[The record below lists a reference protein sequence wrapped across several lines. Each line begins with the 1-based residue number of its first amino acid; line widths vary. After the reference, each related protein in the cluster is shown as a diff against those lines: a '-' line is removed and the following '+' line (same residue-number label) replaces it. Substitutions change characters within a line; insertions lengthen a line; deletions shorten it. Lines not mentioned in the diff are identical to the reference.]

1 MEQNMTQFEIIDD
14 AALEQV
20 KGGLSF
26 SLDIGND
33 GISAETPLGS
43 IKVPNP
49 LTVAEDLIKGV
60 AKGVG
65 DLLSKFGGSLVKLGQ
80 LFDFS

>member
-1 MEQNMTQFEIIDD
+1 MTQFEIIDD

-20 KGGLSF
+20 KGGVTF
-26 SLDIGND
+26 SLDIGAG

-49 LTVAEDLIKGV
+49 LTIAEELIKGV
-60 AKGVG
+60 GKGIG
-65 DLLSKFGGSLVKLGQ
+65 DLLTRFGGSLVKLGQ

>member
-1 MEQNMTQFEIIDD
+1 MTQFEIIDD
-14 AALEQV
+14 AELEQV

-26 SLDIGND
+26 SLGFDSQT

-43 IKVPNP
+43 INIPSP
-49 LTVAEDLIKGV
+49 LTVASDLIKGV
-60 AKGVG
+60 TKGVG
-65 DLLSKFGGSLVKLGQ
+65 DLLTKFGGQLVKLGQ

>member
-1 MEQNMTQFEIIDD
+1 MTQFEIIDD
-14 AALEQV
+14 AALEHV

-26 SLDIGND
+26 SLGIDQN

-49 LTVAEDLIKGV
+49 LTVAGDLIKGLTS
-60 AKGVG
+60 GVG
-65 DLLSKFGGSLVKLGQ
+65 ELLTKFGGSLVKLGQ

>member
-1 MEQNMTQFEIIDD
+1 MTQFEIIDD
-14 AALEQV
+14 AALEHV

-26 SLDIGND
+26 SLGIDQN

-43 IKVPNP
+43 IKVSNP

-65 DLLSKFGGSLVKLGQ
+65 DLLTKFGGSLVKLGQ

>member
-1 MEQNMTQFEIIDD
+1 MTQFEIIDD
-14 AALEQV
+14 AELEQV

-26 SLDIGND
+26 SLGIDSD

-49 LTVAEDLIKGV
+49 LSIAGDLIGGV
-60 AKGVG
+60 TKGVG
-65 DLLSKFGGSLVKLGQ
+65 DLLTKFGGSLVKLGH

>member
-1 MEQNMTQFEIIDD
+1 MNDFEIIDD

-26 SLDIGND
+26 SLGFDSDSGLTAT
-33 GISAETPLGS
+33 SPLGS
-43 IKVPNP
+43 LTLPNP
-49 LTVAEDLIKGV
+49 LHIAEDLLKGA

-65 DLLSKFGGSLVKLGQ
+65 DLLTKFGGQLVKLGQ

>member
-1 MEQNMTQFEIIDD
+1 MKQFEIIDD
-14 AALEQV
+14 AALELV
-20 KGGLSF
+20 KGGVSF
-26 SLDIGND
+26 SLDIGPG

-49 LTVAEDLIKGV
+49 LTIAEELIKGV
-60 AKGVG
+60 GKGIG
-65 DLLSKFGGSLVKLGQ
+65 ELLTKFGGSLVKLGQ

>member
-1 MEQNMTQFEIIDD
+1 MKHFEIIDD
-14 AALEQV
+14 AALDHV

-26 SLDIGND
+26 SLDIGTD

-49 LTVAEDLIKGV
+49 LTIAEDLIKGV

-65 DLLSKFGGSLVKLGQ
+65 DLLTKFGGSLTKLGQ

>member
-1 MEQNMTQFEIIDD
+1 MTQFEIIDD
-14 AALEQV
+14 AELEQV

-26 SLDIGND
+26 SLGIDKD

-49 LTVAEDLIKGV
+49 LSIAGDLIGGLT
-60 AKGVG
+60 KGVG
-65 DLLSKFGGSLVKLGQ
+65 DLLTKFGGSLTKLGN

>member
-1 MEQNMTQFEIIDD
+1 MTQFEIIDD
-14 AALEQV
+14 AELEQV

-26 SLDIGND
+26 SLGIDQN

-43 IKVPNP
+43 IMVPNP
-49 LTVAEDLIKGV
+49 LTVAGDLIKGV
-60 AKGVG
+60 TKGVG
-65 DLLSKFGGSLVKLGQ
+65 DLLTKFGGALTKLGQ

>member
-1 MEQNMTQFEIIDD
+1 MTHYEIIDD
-14 AALEQV
+14 AALENV

-26 SLDIGND
+26 SLGIDEN
-33 GISAETPLGS
+33 GISAETPIGS

-49 LTVAEDLIKGV
+49 FTVAEDLIKGV

-65 DLLSKFGGSLVKLGQ
+65 DLLTKFGGSLVKLGQ

>member
-1 MEQNMTQFEIIDD
+1 MTQFEIIDD
-14 AALEQV
+14 AELEQV

-26 SLDIGND
+26 SLGIDKD

-49 LTVAEDLIKGV
+49 LSIAGDLIGGV
-60 AKGVG
+60 TKGVG
-65 DLLSKFGGSLVKLGQ
+65 DLLTKFGGSLVKLGH